1 MAGLGRDASGFGR
14 LACGDALGFVI
25 CNLPGMH
32 ASWDATNV
40 ELLRGS
46 VLIAGWLRPG
56 AHRDNR
62 GYNNDRPITKL
73 AEPRFAA
80 RLQVW

>member
-14 LACGDALGFVI
+14 LACGDALEFVI
-25 CNLPGMH
+25 CNLPGMR
-32 ASWDATNV
+32 ASFDATDV
-40 ELLRGS
+40 ELFRDS
-46 VLIAGWLRPG
+46 VLIADWLRPG

-62 GYNNDRPITKL
+62 AYNNDRPLTKL